1 MGQSE
6 FKRNPEKEYWQ
17 WALGI
22 GAGLAVLLAALAL
35 LFWLDQSGPFGG
47 VPGGMRTKLLLF
59 VAVIGGATVLAVLL
73 LLRMFFGRYVF
84 PLFQLGEDLE
94 ALLHGS
100 RGTRLHLAEG
110 AYLGALERG
119 LNQLVERH
127 DVTEEIVERR
137 LNEALGEL
145 GKEKQGLESLLE
157 ALSEGVVVSDLDG
170 KVLRYN
176 SAAKR
181 LLDRDNFLGL
191 GRSIYN
197 LVEKP
202 LCDYALETIGGQFT
216 DEGARPFA
224 RFEQN
229 RESGERLLVRVAP
242 LRGEGAALQGFILTF
257 EDPAEHPPT
266 LRSDQAAPPPRA
278 GAGAAEAPFS
288 VEARAMPLSELRYV
302 VFDTETTGLMPSKGD
317 EIISIG
323 AVAIAGGRVL
333 HKETYEQ
340 LVDPERPPRPSSI
353 KIHGITPE
361 MLEGQPTIGE
371 ALPAFSRFAHEAVL
385 VAHNAAFDMRFL
397 KEKESSTGIRFDQP
411 VLDTLLLSS
420 VLHPNQSSHSLDTL
434 LARYGIPAQGRHTA
448 LGDALMTADLF
459 LKLLPQLEQRGI
471 TTLGTAL
478 EASRNSPLAR
488 ISF

>member
-1 MGQSE
+1 MSQSE

-22 GAGLAVLLAALAL
+22 GLGLSALLAGLAL

-47 VPGGMRTKLLLF
+47 VPGGMRAKLLLF
-59 VAVIGGATVLAVLL
+59 VVLTGGATVLAVLL
-73 LLRMFFGRYVF
+73 LLRMFFWRYVF

-100 RGTRLHLAEG
+100 RGTRLNLAEG
-110 AYLGALERG
+110 AYLGELERG

-127 DVTEEIVERR
+127 DATEEMVERR

-145 GKEKQGLESLLE
+145 GKEKQGLESVLE

-181 LLDRDNFLGL
+181 LLDRDNYLGL

-202 LCDYALETIGGQFT
+202 LCDYALETIGAQIT

-224 RFEQN
+224 RFEQI
-229 RESGERLLVRVAP
+229 RESGERLLVRVTS
-242 LRGEGAALQGFILTF
+242 LRGEGAAPHGFILTC
-257 EDPAEHPPT
+257 EDPAEHAPT
-266 LRSDQAAPPPRA
+266 LRSDQVAAPPRA
-278 GAGAAEAPFS
+278 GAGGAGAPFFAAAQS
-288 VEARAMPLSELRYV
+288 MRLAELRYV
-302 VFDTETTGLMPSKGD
+302 VFDTETTGMMPSKGD

-323 AVAIAGGRVL
+323 AVAIAAGRIL

-340 LVDPERPPRPSSI
+340 LVHAERPPRPSSI

-397 KEKESSTGIRFDQP
+397 REKERGTGVRFDQP

-420 VLHPNQSSHSLDTL
+420 VLHPNQVSHSLDTL
-434 LARYGIPAQGRHTA
+434 LARYGIQVRGRHTA

-459 LKLLPQLEQRGI
+459 LKLLPQLERRGI

-478 EASRNSPLAR
+478 EASRKSPLAR